1 MFPQWARAYSF
12 NMTQSRRVR
21 STNGIEVLVLGPPNA
36 RVLPRV
42 TEVTIVI
49 DGEVIT
55 VNGRSGE
62 GWTMTTLRAFL
73 NKNTGKFNS
82 IIIDKDGQRFTK
94 TGRTYYPSPKKK
106 WIEAIFGPTIRRP
119 APARREPTVEQ
130 PPIIASQEGQLVCL
144 QVEDLINPQYL
155 HDNARKVQVIKSEG
169 TSYYIRLSDNKD
181 SALVVTLHEQ
191 GEINIDTTTP
201 SNKKL
206 QIVGDTIKLT
216 TDGECTSLSKKETNL
231 SYVQKGWKCK
241 FKKGFKPSTWQFLPI
256 KYGGNKLLLCHR
268 PGFGKTINSILL
280 AERMRNS
287 MPDPKPKILLVIPGR
302 KLLKQWIEVLICMN
316 RNLSDYIWMTYDIFL
331 SSQSGNRET
340 SYPSYDQIHP
350 DYLRKLEESVKWK
363 GGNGLEKPV
372 RLSGYDKKQNNVIY
386 CKYCAKAYYFG
397 TRPGYCNANP
407 LREILPDKVDIIK
420 NIKQGKLKHRVWLG
434 RNNHT
439 DVRFSWNLN
448 EDQILFH
455 CNCIGREANFITGF
469 TPTDI
474 EYKDSIKTWDK
485 YKEQFADPK
494 QVKKLPYYLYRE
506 DKQYKKFMEYKNSI
520 TNVPVPKPKV
530 MKLNY
535 IEKENFVY
543 HQYRPPNGCIM
554 VCDEIHKVVRSKIGI
569 KMQTIWKYSLQTP
582 FSIFLT
588 ATPLEGSNQFKQIHL
603 LSEMLKMKRDISMDL
618 YFKNKKYTGFPPWH
632 ELQPMRKYKD
642 VYELTSRLKNKFSRH
657 NTVDDIDVSVKNLY
671 RKVRRGE
678 ENKYKL
684 DNKNLMELYT
694 GKTIVNWVNEAEDG
708 RELFKFIRGNTRSP
722 GDKKLF
728 VNEAL
733 KTVYQ
738 SKLNNL
744 GVSDFPE
751 LKRKPDQQLYL
762 DGKIKDGIY
771 DINLD
776 YHRANMVWKRPNM
789 ELRLSLKGDRNSID
803 VVDGSIKIYENG
815 DKTKQ
820 NIRKL
825 QTDIL
830 CNRIPPGDGV
840 YTIAKHDEDPL
851 APIVSSYTFG
861 RQQLA
866 ATACGDRE
874 QRSTNIYDP
883 GATPLGVDDH
893 LRWMNVKPV
902 TKQMDNEDLYK
913 GIPYIPDLLG
923 SKILHIVMT
932 IEDAVR
938 DGKNVMVFHPNV
950 ELLRALQRGMTMRK
964 HVFRNQNVI
973 DVGVKQDIVEALAD
987 DGDYDFASSDLL
999 ENAKASAKRRFPKMS
1014 MDYRKI
1020 QNKTYGY
1027 GLDSELEVSNEYD
1040 KDEWKTVF
1048 DDIIDSD
1055 ALFRVSYRY
1064 FYIDYESHW
1073 RGTDLIK
1080 LATSLAKFAQYAE
1093 EKNVKQDI
1101 TKYLQLIEGIDTV
1114 KNIAEGP
1121 LTYERRV
1128 KFIKA
1133 MELYRDIETEKEFQK
1148 LVVGVCK
1155 PFYNNAK
1162 TLDGQRIRHK
1172 KFKETV
1178 TGINLGKADLNI
1190 ICDPEPIR
1198 IYYFT
1203 KFPGKGTRFRS
1214 TYKKPKDR
1222 EQYELSIPGRK
1233 RELYR
1238 GKLTWKSKTVLREN
1252 LSMPLID
1259 FGKWN
1264 KYIKKHKAFFN
1275 EVKGV
1280 DMPDKFT
1287 VKEFDI
1293 TGFNKPFPDFDG
1305 DKTPIETNEDFYT
1318 MYMYV
1323 DQFFQQKLKEFIDKD
1338 SKILIGEKNMNKL
1351 SKSIRKYLNNP
1362 KYIHVKGGKKLN
1374 IGPNKEW
1381 KEGRKIV
1388 LERLR
1393 KRWSGMDDFTVH
1405 YGILEGDSVKQKEYP
1420 KFVQAFSEGFIDCLM
1435 VSPTAIEGIDFR
1447 SCSSSLMICIDPVSI
1462 AGKKDQFNG
1471 RTVRKNSHDN
1481 LPRNMRVVEELTFCT
1496 KEYSEDKAYEPPAR
1510 DIYFD
1515 KTLPQLRALLPNA
1528 RGNKRTLI
1536 EEEIARK
1543 EGEGN
1548 LSNDINRLSDEVV
1561 EIEREITQ
1569 GRHTRPQLQRL
1580 VNRRNALGHRLDRLG
1595 DEDWEEFEDQTIDAW
1610 HQYLIGETQ
1619 TRTSAPPEPSEN
1631 RTAREDEVSKWNTY
1645 FDTYVNI
1652 SHVLCTKNLVFISP
1666 DEYNRHKKIMRK
1678 KNEDFKHF
1686 CHVCESF
1693 VDLNM
1698 GSGTWTCPI
1707 CNATVIEAGKPVYY
1721 HLMPIK
1727 GAIQPKD
1734 KINLRNERGVEV
1746 SDRNRVQRDIVE
1758 MALSLQSL
1766 EHAKR
1771 TRGDNITKLQIVN
1784 NDRKKWYYR
1793 RVVNPS
1799 ISNYI
1804 DDRDWNDQVWDPDS
1818 TKFNSLCELYKNEE
1832 EDRVVPEAP
1841 ESPSLE
1847 FGEGESVDVQVG
1859 DSLRPGT
1866 IEKIVYKTDLV
1877 PAGYYYKVRYGR
1889 TTKFCAVW
1897 RTGCVLPV
1905 DTGQPEDVGNT
1916 VEDYES
1922 DISIQEEY

>member
-12 NMTQSRRVR
+12 NMTQARGGR
-21 STNGIEVLVLGPPNA
+21 TPNPFIA
-36 RVLPRV
+36 A
-42 TEVTIVI
+42 TQ
-49 DGEVIT
+49 GEVQLKIEIRGEDIT
-55 VNGRSGE
+55 VNGRGGE
-62 GWTMTTLRAFL
+62 GWTMAKLKSFLRS
-73 NKNTGKFNS
+73 TSSKFNS
-82 IIIDKDGQRFTK
+82 IEIDKDGQMFTK
-94 TGRTYYPSPKKK
+94 QDRKYSISPKKK
-106 WIEAIFGPTIRRP
+106 WIEAIFGSTIRRP
-119 APARREPTVEQ
+119 TPAARREPTVEQ

-144 QVEDLINPQYL
+144 QVDGLDNPEYL
-155 HDNARKVQVIKSEG
+155 HNNSNKIQIIKSREN
-169 TSYYIRLSDNKD
+169 SYYIRLSDKKD
-181 SALVVTLHEQ
+181 SALVVTLHDPE
-191 GEINIDTTTP
+191 EINIGTTTP

-216 TDGECTSLSKKETNL
+216 TEDECTGTSSTEVPMTYREMSWNCKKF
-231 SYVQKGWKCK
+231 QP
-241 FKKGFKPSTWQFLPI
+241 KGFQPSTWQFLPI

-302 KLLKQWIEVLICMN
+302 KLLKQWIEVLICMD

-386 CKYCAKAYYFG
+386 CKYCANAYYFG
-397 TRPGYCNANP
+397 SKPGYCNAVN
-407 LREILPDKVDIIK
+407 LNTILPNDKIAIIT

-434 RNNHT
+434 RNNYT

-474 EYKDSIKTWDK
+474 EYSGSIKKWDN
-485 YKEQFADPK
+485 YKAQFADPR

-520 TNVPVPKPKV
+520 TNVLVLKPKV

-603 LSEMLKMKRDISMDL
+603 LSEMLKMKRDIGMDL

-684 DNKNLMELYT
+684 DNTNLMELYT
-694 GKTIVNWVNEAEDG
+694 GKPLDKWVDNGSTEDG
-708 RELFKFIRGNTRSP
+708 QELFKFVRGNTRSP

-751 LKRKPDQQLYL
+751 LKRKPDEQLYL

-950 ELLRALQRGMTMRK
+950 ELLRALQRGMAMRK

-973 DVGVKQDIVEALAD
+973 DVGVKQDIDEALAD
-987 DGDYDFASSDLL
+987 DGDYDFASSDLW
-999 ENAKASAKRRFPKMS
+999 ENARASAKRRFPKMP
-1014 MDYRKI
+1014 MKYRKI

-1073 RGTDLIK
+1073 KGTDLIK

-1093 EKNVKQDI
+1093 EENVKQDI
-1101 TKYLQLIEGIDTV
+1101 TKYLQLLEGIDTV
-1114 KNIAEGP
+1114 KKIAVGP

-1155 PFYNNAK
+1155 PFYNDAK
-1162 TLDGQRIRHK
+1162 TLDEQSIKHK

-1178 TGINLGKADLNI
+1178 RGINLGKADLNI

-1214 TYKKPKDR
+1214 TYKP
-1222 EQYELSIPGRK
+1222 PNK
-1233 RELYR
+1233 REAYEQCIPDRKQKSVGR
-1238 GKLTWKSKTVLREN
+1238 GMRWVSEKVLREN
-1252 LSMPLID
+1252 LSMPPID
-1259 FGKWN
+1259 FDKWN

-1293 TGFNKPFPDFDG
+1293 TGFKKQFPDFDG

-1338 SKILIGEKNMNKL
+1338 SKILIGEKNMNQL

-1374 IGPNKEW
+1374 IGDNKEW

-1561 EIEREITQ
+1561 EIEDEITQ

-1595 DEDWEEFEDQTIDAW
+1595 DEDWDQFQDQTVDAW
-1610 HQYLIGETQ
+1610 RQYLIGETQ
-1619 TRTSAPPEPSEN
+1619 TRTSAPREN
-1631 RTAREDEVSKWNTY
+1631 ITAREDEVSKWNTY

-1652 SHVLCTKNLVFISP
+1652 SHVLCTRNLVFISP
-1666 DEYNRHKKIMRK
+1666 DEYKRHKDIMIEK
-1678 KNEDFKHF
+1678 GDNFKHF

-1693 VDLNM
+1693 IDCCM
-1698 GSGTWTCPI
+1698 GNGTWTCPN
-1707 CNATVIEAGKPVYY
+1707 CKATILAGGKPVYY

-1734 KINLRNERGVEV
+1734 KIKLRNERGVEV

-1804 DDRDWNDQVWDPDS
+1804 DDRDWNDQVWRPDS
-1818 TKFNSLCELYKNEE
+1818 RKFNSLCELYKNEE

-1859 DSLRPGT
+1859 DELRSGT

-1877 PAGYYYKVRYGR
+1877 PAGYYYKVQYGR
-1889 TTKFCAVW
+1889 RTKFCAVW

-1905 DTGQPEDVGNT
+1905 DTGQLA